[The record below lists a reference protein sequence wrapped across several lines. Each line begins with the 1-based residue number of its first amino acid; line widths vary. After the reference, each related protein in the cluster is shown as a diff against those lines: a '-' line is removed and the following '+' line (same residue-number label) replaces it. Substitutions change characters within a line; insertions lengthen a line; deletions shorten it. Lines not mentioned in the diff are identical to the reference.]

1 MASASAATSVC
12 ARLQCAGD
20 AFAEEGRGQGGAGPG
35 DRQPVAD
42 QAVVRGRP
50 VIGRRADGGE
60 HQRQR
65 EHPPG
70 SERRARRRRPAQS
83 PERPDADREE
93 RQVAQHVGRIRQA
106 EPGAIVGEGV
116 VVGPLPDRPVRP
128 EQAGEGDGRQRQPAG
143 ARQPARPA
151 ERRSEGTHGEAPCR
165 WYRGEDGAE
174 SGASSAPRTPGRQA
188 LRSPCSASAPA
199 VARRA
204 SRRGGSRRQRENAS
218 KAAHRRGRRATR
230 SDVDVASTRG
240 PLLRW
245 LPLPLD
251 AHPMTLH
258 RKPNLLGALSAV
270 GSWAACNGMAPRSG
284 GVRAPI

>member
-1 MASASAATSVC
+1 MSTSASA
-12 ARLQCAGD
+12 Q
-20 AFAEEGRGQGGAGPG
+20 
-35 DRQPVAD
+35 
-42 QAVVRGRP
+42 
-50 VIGRRADGGE
+50 
-60 HQRQR
+60 
-65 EHPPG
+65 HPPG
-70 SERRARRRRPAQS
+70 GERRARRRRPAQP
-83 PERPDADREE
+83 PECPDADREE

-143 ARQPARPA
+143 ARRPARPA
-151 ERRSEGTHGEAPCR
+151 EGRSEGTHGEAPCR
-165 WYRGEDGAE
+165 WYRGEGRGWRA
-174 SGASSAPRTPGRQA
+174 AHPPRRDPG
-188 LRSPCSASAPA
+188 PASAA
-199 VARRA
+199 FTVFGVGTRGSAARFPP
-204 SRRGGSRRQRENAS
+204 RRFAAAKENAS
-218 KAAHRRGRRATR
+218 KAAHGRGRRATR